1 MYNKS
6 SLTERIAKPA
16 LLLIIPVIIILL
28 IIPLPAPV
36 LDTLIAVNLLF
47 ALTILIIVLG
57 TRKTQVF
64 SLLPI
69 LLLIATLFGMAVFVA
84 VARLILI
91 RGAEYDGRLVRFVSL
106 LFPGSGNIV
115 GLYMGFAISIVI
127 IAFFSI
133 VITKGAVRVA
143 EVAAR
148 FTLDSLPVKLMAIEA
163 EYDSGAIN
171 EEESALRKTA
181 VQKESDFFEAL
192 DGSVKFISG
201 NVKVN
206 IIIICVIVF
215 GGLLIAILHSGIS
228 FNSFNEVNVT
238 YIPLAVGSGILFML
252 PPFLLSIAV
261 GCLVTREIK
270 I

>member
-1 MYNKS
+1 MYDKS
-6 SLTERIAKPA
+6 SVTERIAKPA
-16 LLLIIPVIIILL
+16 VFLIIPVIIILL
-28 IIPLPAPV
+28 ILPLPTLV
-36 LDTLIAVNLLF
+36 LDILIAINILFALAILIAVLC
-47 ALTILIIVLG
+47 I
-57 TRKTQVF
+57 RKKSDF
-64 SLLPI
+64 SLLPT
-69 LLLIATLFGMAVFVA
+69 LLLIAILFSTAVYLA
-84 VARLILI
+84 TARSILI
-91 RGAEYDGRLVRFVSL
+91 RGAEYDGRLVRFVSF
-106 LFPGSGNIV
+106 LFSGSGNIV
-115 GLYMGFAISIVI
+115 DLYMGFAISIVI
-127 IAFFSI
+127 IAIFSI
-133 VITKGAVRVA
+133 VITKGATRVA

-148 FTLDSLPVKLMAIEA
+148 FALDSLPVKLMAIEA
-163 EYDSGAIN
+163 EYDSAAIN
-171 EEESALRKTA
+171 EGEVALRKTA

-206 IIIICVIVF
+206 LIIICVIVF

-261 GCLVTREIK
+261 GSLVTREAK